1 VEVALVWIVGMVSAA
16 AVLWRVFSPNLVH
29 GSPPD
34 PKAVLAQRYAA
45 GEIDEA
51 EYLTRLAILKDAN
64 ELTP

>member
-1 VEVALVWIVGMVSAA
+1 MEVALVWIVGMVSGA
-16 AVLWRVFSPNLVH
+16 AVLWRVFTPAKVH
-29 GSPPD
+29 PVN
-34 PKAVLAQRYAA
+34 PKALLAQRYAA